1 MHFLFSQKQ
10 QNYINCILTYKL
22 SLNHR
27 DIELKDLVW
36 DHENQMYTIEKTKR
50 KIILVI
56 SLITTQRRT
65 CINAEKLT
73 IFIMH

>member
-10 QNYINCILTYKL
+10 QNYINCILTCKL

-36 DHENQMYTIEKTKR
+36 DHENQMCTIEKTKR
-50 KIILVI
+50 KIIFVI
-56 SLITTQRRT
+56 S
-65 CINAEKLT
+65 
-73 IFIMH
+73 